1 MLNLPPTLH
10 PSSLKSTRQLDFSQP
25 IVLDMGC
32 SLTLPKSKKQKPS
45 GLCTPSHKK
54 QKTTSIHTINF
65 ISIKSS
71 VRTEFNTNFFS
82 GTKNI
87 FRLYSG
93 ICKDKYPM

>member
-1 MLNLPPTLH
+1 MYVNFRKPPPAL
-10 PSSLKSTRQLDFSQP
+10 LESQ
-25 IVLDMGC
+25 
-32 SLTLPKSKKQKPS
+32 
-45 GLCTPSHKK
+45 K
-54 QKTTSIHTINF
+54 QKTTPLYTTNC